1 MTGILSVVG
10 TPIGNLEDASPRV
23 RRTLGEADV
32 ILCEDTRVTARLL
45 SAFDLHVPLVRCDEN
60 VIASRV
66 ASALERIE
74 AGESVFPHIFG
85 YSNEQARVWG
95 RRGDWRKGRE
105 EGSVCRGV

>member
-74 AGESVFPHIFG
+74 AGSAWRL
-85 YSNEQARVWG
+85 SRM
-95 RRGDWRKGRE
+95 RG
-105 EGSVCRGV
+105 CLA